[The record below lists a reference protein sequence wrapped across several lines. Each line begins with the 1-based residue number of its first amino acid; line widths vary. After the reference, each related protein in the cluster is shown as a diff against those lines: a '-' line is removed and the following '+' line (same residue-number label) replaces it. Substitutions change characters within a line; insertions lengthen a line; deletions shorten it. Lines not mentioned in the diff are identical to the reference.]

1 MTSAMPRA
9 VLSTLLLGLAT
20 ACASSSGHP
29 TGQTQPTPRPGVTAQ
44 DIEQHEGE
52 PIEAVL
58 QAKVPGIIVTRLADG
73 GIAIQIRGTASSF
86 YGNTAPLYVIDGV
99 AFRPGANGELVGI
112 NPYDIESIKVLKNAS
127 DTALYGIRGGNGVI
141 EITTKKPKAKS

>member
-1 MTSAMPRA
+1 
-9 VLSTLLLGLAT
+9 LL
-20 ACASSSGHP
+20 
-29 TGQTQPTPRPGVTAQ
+29 
-44 DIEQHEGE
+44 
-52 PIEAVL
+52 
-58 QAKVPGIIVTRLADG
+58 DG
-73 GIAIQIRGTASSF
+73 
-86 YGNTAPLYVIDGV
+86 NNAPLYVVDGV

>member
-9 VLSTLLLGLAT
+9 VLSTLLLGFAT
-20 ACASSSGHP
+20 ACASSGHP
-29 TGQTQPTPRPGVTAQ
+29 TGQTQPTPQPSVTAQ

-73 GIAIQIRGTASSF
+73 GIAIQMRGTASSF
-86 YGNTAPLYVIDGV
+86 YGSTAPLYVVDGV

-141 EITTKKPKAKS
+141 EITTKKPKGRS